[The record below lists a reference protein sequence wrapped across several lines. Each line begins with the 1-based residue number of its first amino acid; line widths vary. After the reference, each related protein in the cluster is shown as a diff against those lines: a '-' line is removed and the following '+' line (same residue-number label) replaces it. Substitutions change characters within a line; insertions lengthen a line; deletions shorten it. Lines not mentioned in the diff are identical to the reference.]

1 VTFHSGP
8 FLVSRVG
15 DVGWTKHQVKMSKYK
30 KFKEPK
36 KAIDSYW
43 QLECGHGS
51 RNHLRTV

>member
-1 VTFHSGP
+1 LNCLIEFKSTIVTFHSGP

-36 KAIDSYW
+36 KSYW
-43 QLECGHGS
+43 FIL
-51 RNHLRTV
+51 